1 MRTEPA
7 PSRGGGTNPLDAL
20 KRGRLGKAAQ
30 RGVVE
35 DMTAEQ
41 QAASEPAAEPAPASA
56 VVPTTA
62 EQLAQQAAAVE
73 ETAPAVVT
81 PVPQSPAAVQSTATE
96 PAAATPAVVA
106 EPAPAAAAA
115 AAPPTEVVAPP
126 ATKSP
131 EDKPVKDS
139 FYHSKE
145 SHRRLRST
153 YLETRHLTKYK
164 SLSDFI
170 SSLIDQECTRLEE
183 LYNNGEPFSTDPNEM
198 PRGRPVDG

>member
-1 MRTEPA
+1 M
-7 PSRGGGTNPLDAL
+7 

-41 QAASEPAAEPAPASA
+41 QVSPEPAAKPALAPVVDPTPAG
-56 VVPTTA
+56 
-62 EQLAQQAAAVE
+62 QLAQQPEPVAQA
-73 ETAPAVVT
+73 APAVVT
-81 PVPQSPAAVQSTATE
+81 PAPQAPVAVAE
-96 PAAATPAVVA
+96 PSVATPAA
-106 EPAPAAAAA
+106 
-115 AAPPTEVVAPP
+115 EVVAPP
-126 ATKSP
+126 VTKSP

-183 LYNNGEPFSTDPNEM
+183 LYNDGEPFSTDPNEM

>member
-1 MRTEPA
+1 
-7 PSRGGGTNPLDAL
+7 
-20 KRGRLGKAAQ
+20 
-30 RGVVE
+30 
-35 DMTAEQ
+35 MTAEQ

-81 PVPQSPAAVQSTATE
+81 PVPQSPAAVQSSATE

-106 EPAPAAAAA
+106 EAAAA

>member
-62 EQLAQQAAAVE
+62 EQLAQQSAAVE
-73 ETAPAVVT
+73 ETAHAVVT
-81 PVPQSPAAVQSTATE
+81 PVPQSPAAVQSSATE
-96 PAAATPAVVA
+96 PAAATPAVA